1 MSINKS
7 TAKSFETS
15 SQVEA
20 KQESKSKFDYDHII
34 AQLSSTLKALKEL
47 LDEGLEH
54 TGKRAAGAVTVAA
67 LSAVALAGCSADAH
81 ANTKPTFS
89 HSAEATPTPTATP
102 EQEIS
107 VQSIELPTSL
117 TPQQV
122 GEKFFADD
130 VTLWNMAGANK
141 KNVDGYW
148 DPNSKYGNDISGYTQ
163 PIVDANTEIFKEA
176 LFAPNVLLDNTTNIP
191 TYVANMTKNNHAR
204 LEDYILTAHSD
215 KPFRYWSTVEEKDI
229 TVLSKTDTTL
239 SLEITSTEHNNVT
252 PDDKVGSKYDP
263 QELEINGYTTKS
275 EVDFT
280 VIDGTYKITNIK

>member
-107 VQSIELPTSL
+107 VQSLELPTSL

-122 GEKFFADD
+122 GEKLVNDD
-130 VTLWNMAGANK
+130 MTLWNMAGADK
-141 KNVDGYW
+141 KSVDGYW
-148 DPNSKYGNDISGYTQ
+148 DPNSKYGNDVSAYAA
-163 PIVDANTEIFKEA
+163 PIANANGEIFKQA
-176 LFAPNVLLDNTTNIP
+176 LFAPNVLLDQNTEVPHFVDSTIQ
-191 TYVANMTKNNHAR
+191 NNQAR
-204 LEDYILTAHSD
+204 LEYYVLTARSN
-215 KPFRYWSTVEEKDI
+215 KPYKYWNTVDSVK
-229 TVLSKTDTTL
+229 VLSQDSNSLDIAVTL
-239 SLEITSTEHNNVT
+239 TEHNNVT
-252 PDDKVGSKYDP
+252 PDDKVGSKYGP
-263 QELEINGYTTKS
+263 QELEINGQTSTDNIS
-275 EVDFT
+275 LT